1 VRHDHASAGHQIIT
15 GFSFSTNELKEK
27 GEKRTVY
34 GPGLLHE
41 GVVRANV
48 RFALDD
54 VEARAPYPLF
64 AQRLRERVRVHE
76 RAARR
81 VDEHGVLLHLAQKVG
96 IDDVPRR
103 VTAGREDEKDVA
115 RARELVLV
123 DALYGVQAMLR
134 RERGLEGGVAGRG
147 RV

>member
-1 VRHDHASAGHQIIT
+1 M
-15 GFSFSTNELKEK
+15 
-27 GEKRTVY
+27 
-34 GPGLLHE
+34 
-41 GVVRANV
+41 VRANV

-64 AQRLRERVRVHE
+64 AQRPRERVRVDE

-81 VDEHGVLLHLAQKVG
+81 VDEHGVLLHLAQKVCV
-96 IDDVPRR
+96 DDVPRR

-123 DALYGVQAMLR
+123 DAPYGAQAVSR
-134 RERGLEGGVAGRG
+134 RERGFERGVARGGGV
-147 RV
+147 